1 MKYNKTK
8 SNNSPLIGEGCGSP
22 AWHRTLVT
30 VDYKVHM
37 LVFSSSW
44 WWGCAGV
51 EERTRT
57 SCYIKTNLRG
67 KQCLRPPLTILQVV
81 MAPDIFKSGVVE
93 AIWFVR
99 CEQSSALSSC
109 LSDSQL
115 GTYRDKCELSAA
127 YRRKKKRKRKDCY
140 WCNLLTFRLIQSL
153 SCCIAC
159 ENSNLRPIDNN

>member
-8 SNNSPLIGEGCGSP
+8 SNNSPLIGEGCGLP
-22 AWHRTLVT
+22 AWHRALVT

-37 LVFSSSW
+37 LVFSCSW

-81 MAPDIFKSGVVE
+81 RAPDIFKSRVVE

-99 CEQSSALSSC
+99 CEQSSAISSC
-109 LSDSQL
+109 LSDSQR

-127 YRRKKKRKRKDCY
+127 CRRKKRKKKRHKDCY
-140 WCNLLTFRLIQSL
+140 WCNLLTFRLSQSL
-153 SCCIAC
+153 SCCIVSQ
-159 ENSNLRPIDNN
+159 N